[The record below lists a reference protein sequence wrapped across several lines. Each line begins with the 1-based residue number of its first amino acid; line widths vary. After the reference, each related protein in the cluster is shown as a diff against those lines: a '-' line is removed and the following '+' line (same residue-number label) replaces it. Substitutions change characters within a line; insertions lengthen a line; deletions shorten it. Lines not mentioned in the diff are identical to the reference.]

1 MGCCPCTIMSVAQ
14 NCKALYTMKTRADE
28 VACGTKPIKK
38 LLATK
43 EARPNF
49 TRHGVLP
56 LHHNECCSKL
66 QKALYTMKTRADEV
80 DCGTKPIK
88 KSYLRQKKHA
98 QTLPFFTSVSNVLS
112 L

>member
-43 EARPNF
+43 AARPNF
-49 TRHGVLP
+49 TS
-56 LHHNECCSKL
+56 LHLGEQCVTVISTTTDKIPASSSL
-66 QKALYTMKTRADEV
+66 TESAPETATSAPMIT
-80 DCGTKPIK
+80 TI
-88 KSYLRQKKHA
+88 HA
-98 QTLPFFTSVSNVLS
+98 HK
-112 L
+112 